1 MADSAGRNGA
11 SVSSK
16 KAEARVEDLSSRRL
30 QQLADENRELRQY
43 VAEVMK
49 RLRANER
56 LFSHLFDLESQV
68 LKSTDPEDLCF
79 TLLRGLR
86 SGFDLDFVRFWVDR
100 SSFMGGRKFEGLSER
115 DLVWIEKGEIQ
126 QMGMSRKRVWL
137 MQLSSSDGFDW
148 LDARD
153 QHLGSLALLTL
164 GDLER
169 PFGVLGVGAVD
180 RDRFAP
186 DQSTDFLQHLAQ
198 VIGLTLEHAV
208 ARERLA
214 RLAIT
219 DSLTGSHNRRFLQP
233 HSHQPLSQWFGR
245 DCGVACLY
253 VDVDDFKVINDRI
266 GHSAGD
272 DVLAMI
278 CEEMRHFVRAQDP
291 LIRMGGDEFVMFL
304 PGCSKQKAG
313 EIAERIVQR
322 VAESPLPSDDKVSI
336 SMGVA
341 YSAAGQDM
349 AVKDLINKA
358 DQAMYVA
365 KALGGNRHE
374 AAGEEPEQGGD

>member
-1 MADSAGRNGA
+1 
-11 SVSSK
+11 VSGK
-16 KAEARVEDLSSRRL
+16 KAESKVEDLSSRRF
-30 QQLADENRELRQY
+30 QQLAEENSELRKY

-49 RLRANER
+49 RLRDNER
-56 LFSHLFDLESQV
+56 LFSHLFELESQV

-86 SGFDLDFVRFWVDR
+86 SGFDLDFVRFWIDR
-100 SSFMGGRKFEGLSER
+100 SSFMGGRKLDGLSER

-126 QMGMSRKRVWL
+126 QMGLARKRVWL
-137 MQLSSSDGFDW
+137 MQLSTEKPFDW
-148 LDARD
+148 LDSHD
-153 QHLGSLALLTL
+153 THLGSLALLTL
-164 GDLER
+164 GDLEH
-169 PFGVLGVGAVD
+169 PFGVLGVGAID

-233 HSHQPLSQWFGR
+233 HSHQPLSQWFGK

-253 VDVDDFKVINDRI
+253 ADVDDFKAVNDRQ
-266 GHSAGD
+266 GHTVGD
-272 DVLAMI
+272 DVLAMV
-278 CEEMRHFVRAQDP
+278 CKVMRQYVRAQDP
-291 LIRMGGDEFVMFL
+291 LIRMGGDEFVVLL
-304 PGCSKQKAG
+304 PGCSEEKAE
-313 EIAERIVQR
+313 EIAGRIVHSIGEEKI
-322 VAESPLPSDDKVSI
+322 VGDEKASI
-336 SMGVA
+336 SLGVA
-341 YSAAGQDM
+341 YSTAERDM
-349 AVKDLINKA
+349 AVKQLIDKA

-365 KALGGNRHE
+365 KALGGNRFE
-374 AAGEEPEQGGD
+374 VAEEPSGSAAGETGGNGGEGEG